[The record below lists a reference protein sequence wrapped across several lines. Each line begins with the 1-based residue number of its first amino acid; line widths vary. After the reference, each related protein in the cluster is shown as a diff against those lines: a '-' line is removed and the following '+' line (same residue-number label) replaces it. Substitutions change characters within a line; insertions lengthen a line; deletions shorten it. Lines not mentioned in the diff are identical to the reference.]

1 VNASGRRDVK
11 SALYESN
18 RMNYATQL
26 VQPFSGDVTERQARI
41 DHRLA
46 SSRTLAEPFRRLGYD
61 SSELWAWANY
71 RNAVLALAQS
81 CRAGKRGGE
90 KVRMLEIG
98 GGRGP
103 LLSPA
108 EAFSAGIEVTVND
121 IDARE
126 LAMGPAEFDKAQ
138 FDIGDKVDPDWHNKF
153 DLIVSQMVMEHVRD
167 GRKAWSNIAKL
178 LAPGGVAM
186 AFHPTLYAPPYV
198 INLIFPESVTA
209 PILRFFFPN
218 RHDGD
223 YPKFPAR
230 YELCFTNPARL
241 EPILKSCGFSETL
254 IVPFWGHRYFRH
266 FSLLRDLDAASQRL
280 AEARDWRWLTTYA
293 YTLARR

>member
-1 VNASGRRDVK
+1 
-11 SALYESN
+11 
-18 RMNYATQL
+18 MNYATEL
-26 VQPFSGDVTERQARI
+26 AQPFSGDATERHARI
-41 DHRLA
+41 ERRLA
-46 SSRTLAEPFRRLGYD
+46 SSRSLAEPFQRLGYD
-61 SSELWAWANY
+61 SSEAWAWDNY
-71 RNAVLALAQS
+71 RNAALALAQS
-81 CRAGKRGGE
+81 CRAGKRDGD

-108 EAFSAGIEVTVND
+108 DAANAGVAVTVND

-138 FDIGDKVDPDWHNKF
+138 FDIGGEVDPAWYNKF
-153 DLIVSQMVMEHVRD
+153 DLIVSRMVMEHVAD
-167 GRKAWSNIAKL
+167 GRKAWANMAKL
-178 LAPGGVAM
+178 LVPGGVAM
-186 AFHPTLYAPPYV
+186 AFHPTLYAPPFL
-198 INLIFPESVTA
+198 INLIFPDSLTA
-209 PILRFFFPN
+209 PVLRFFFSN

-254 IVPFWGHRYFRH
+254 IAPFWGHRYFRH
-266 FSLLRDLDAASQRL
+266 IPLLRELDAAAQRL
-280 AEARDWRWLTTYA
+280 AEAREWRWLTTYA